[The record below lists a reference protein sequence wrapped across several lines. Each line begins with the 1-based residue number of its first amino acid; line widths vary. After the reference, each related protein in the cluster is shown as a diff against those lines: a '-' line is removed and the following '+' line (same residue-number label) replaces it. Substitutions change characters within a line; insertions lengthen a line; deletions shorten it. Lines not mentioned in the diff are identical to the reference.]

1 MNLDGFVR
9 GMAEEQ
15 AMAWDENFIADVRDH
30 LFEPN
35 AVEGGLDLVAL
46 NIQRGR
52 DHGLPGII
60 LDYKFDG
67 EIKYFI
73 IQGE

>member
-9 GMAEEQ
+9 GMAEEE
-15 AMAWDENFIADVRDH
+15 AMAWDENFISDVRDH
-30 LFEPN
+30 LFE
-35 AVEGGLDLVAL
+35 ASEAEGGLDLVAL

-60 LDYKFDG
+60 RISSFYH
-67 EIKYFI
+67 
-73 IQGE
+73 